1 MLPSVSR
8 RVPSLGQISRGT
20 ARRRAAR
27 RRRISAAVVVVVLL
41 VGVWVL
47 HPWRRSTGRAG
58 GRHQAATNPAGGS
71 AGTGSPPPNARNP
84 IKHIV
89 FLVKE
94 NRTFDNYFGAYPGA
108 DGTTTAKMLKGHQT
122 VSRPLAAAPD
132 VQPHDITHG
141 FVSGMLSID
150 GGNMDG
156 FNTIQD
162 GTDLSGYDVMSRN
175 CAASPAS
182 AQSKAGSGCIPNY
195 YKYADRFVLADHFFT
210 SMYGPTTPEHL
221 YTIAAQANGIVDNPQ
236 NSSTDSTTMCD
247 DPTETAPAFDMN
259 ALTPAQVKR
268 IKYWED
274 NVQSH
279 FPTYVYKIAQFW
291 HKQRLCFNIP
301 LITDELD
308 RAHVSWKYYTDP
320 EVIQNAMAAIQHV
333 WKGPDRHKIA
343 SPESFIKD
351 MKAGHMPAVSWLNPP
366 ASYNEHPGAGVS
378 VCAGENW
385 TVQHINAIMHSK
397 YWPTTAI
404 VVVWDD
410 FGGFYDHVPPPHYDV
425 MGLGPRTPAL
435 IISPWTRRGSNPDGG
450 FIDHHT
456 YEFSSVLRFIED
468 TFHLKPLTARD
479 RRADPLSGAFDFNH
493 LPDDKT
499 LILRYRS
506 DCPYGSD
513 LIKE

>member
-1 MLPSVSR
+1 
-8 RVPSLGQISRGT
+8 
-20 ARRRAAR
+20 
-27 RRRISAAVVVVVLL
+27 VVVLAL
-41 VGVWVL
+41 LGLWFV
-47 HPWRRSTGRAG
+47 HPWRSSRGRAG
-58 GRHQAATNPAGGS
+58 ERASGQHGTTSSQ
-71 AGTGSPPPNARNP
+71 GTGAGPPDSARLSGKNP

-94 NRTFDNYFGAYPGA
+94 NRTFDNYFGQYPGA
-108 DGTTTAKMLKGHQT
+108 DGTTKGKLLKGHRT
-122 VSRPLAAAPD
+122 ETEALKRAPD

-141 FVSGMLSID
+141 FVSGILSID
-150 GGNMDG
+150 GGKMDG
-156 FNTIQD
+156 FNTILD
-162 GTDLSGYDVMSRN
+162 GTDLSGYDEFSR
-175 CAASPAS
+175 AT
-182 AQSKAGSGCIPNY
+182 IPNY

-221 YTIAAQANGIVDNPQ
+221 YTVAAQANGIVDNPQ
-236 NSSTDSTTMCD
+236 NSSKSGATMCD

-259 ALTPAQVKR
+259 ALTAAQVKQ

-274 NVQSH
+274 HVQDH
-279 FPTYVYKIAQFW
+279 YPTYVYKIAHFW
-291 HKQRLCFNIP
+291 HQQRLCFNIP

-320 EVIQNAMAAIQHV
+320 DVIQNAMAAIQHV
-333 WKGPDRHKIA
+333 WKGADRKRVA
-343 SPESFIKD
+343 SPESFISD

-366 ASYNEHPGAGVS
+366 ASYNEHPGGGIS

-385 TVQHINAIMHSK
+385 TVQHVNAIMHSK

-435 IISPWTRRGSNPDGG
+435 IISPWTRRGHNPGG
-450 FIDHHT
+450 GSIDHHT

-468 TFHLKPLTARD
+468 TFHLKPLTERD
-479 RRADPLSGAFDFNH
+479 RRADPLSGAFDFHHASN
-493 LPDDKT
+493 DKP
-499 LILRYRS
+499 LILPYRS
-506 DCPYGSD
+506 NCPYGSD